1 MPKWYMTLL
10 LEPTNKTGPPP
21 NKPYQSPHPPLR
33 ERKGGKRAEPELHLE
48 ERGALGVL
56 GNACQDRAHTPPTF
70 ELRGRQA
77 GRPAPEP
84 RGADTSLLP
93 DIPLFF
99 VGLLHGNQTKLGT
112 TSHRNTLVRRGSQ
125 LGTSRNPAASMG
137 HSDQGKARAPLHTR
151 RARWGRRCRDQGS
164 VHTQMQAM
172 QSRPDGRNRHGQNV
186 KEGLMH
192 IPTKG

>member
-1 MPKWYMTLL
+1 MPL
-10 LEPTNKTGPPP
+10 N
-21 NKPYQSPHPPLR
+21 
-33 ERKGGKRAEPELHLE
+33 
-48 ERGALGVL
+48 
-56 GNACQDRAHTPPTF
+56 NACRVMADCVEQERLRAQGPN
-70 ELRGRQA
+70 RGIDTQVRPRPSQVLKVP
-77 GRPAPEP
+77 GRVLCWWSIQN
-84 RGADTSLLP
+84 TSWGP
-93 DIPLFF
+93 NRFFF

-151 RARWGRRCRDQGS
+151 RARWGRRCRDQRS

>member
-1 MPKWYMTLL
+1 MPKWYMT
-10 LEPTNKTGPPP
+10 
-21 NKPYQSPHPPLR
+21 
-33 ERKGGKRAEPELHLE
+33 
-48 ERGALGVL
+48 VL
-56 GNACQDRAHTPPTF
+56 FLC
-70 ELRGRQA
+70 
-77 GRPAPEP
+77 
-84 RGADTSLLP
+84 
-93 DIPLFF
+93 

-151 RARWGRRCRDQGS
+151 RARWGRRCRDQRS

>member
-1 MPKWYMTLL
+1 M
-10 LEPTNKTGPPP
+10 ENTG
-21 NKPYQSPHPPLR
+21 
-33 ERKGGKRAEPELHLE
+33 
-48 ERGALGVL
+48 
-56 GNACQDRAHTPPTF
+56 C
-70 ELRGRQA
+70 
-77 GRPAPEP
+77 
-84 RGADTSLLP
+84 
-93 DIPLFF
+93 FF

-151 RARWGRRCRDQGS
+151 RARWGRRCIDQRS

-172 QSRPDGRNRHGQNV
+172 PSRPEGRNRHGQNV

>member
-21 NKPYQSPHPPLR
+21 NKPYQSPPPLR

-93 DIPLFF
+93 DIPLDSEP
-99 VGLLHGNQTKLGT
+99 VLADEGANLLHKGCHN
-112 TSHRNTLVRRGSQ
+112 
-125 LGTSRNPAASMG
+125 
-137 HSDQGKARAPLHTR
+137 
-151 RARWGRRCRDQGS
+151 
-164 VHTQMQAM
+164 
-172 QSRPDGRNRHGQNV
+172 PDGIHC
-186 KEGLMH
+186 
-192 IPTKG
+192 